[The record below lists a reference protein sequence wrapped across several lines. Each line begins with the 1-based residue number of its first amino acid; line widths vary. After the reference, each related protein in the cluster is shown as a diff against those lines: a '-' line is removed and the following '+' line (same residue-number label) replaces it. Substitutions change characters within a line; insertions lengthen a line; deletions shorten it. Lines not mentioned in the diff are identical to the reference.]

1 MDGTIIY
8 FYGMNQKTKE
18 VNMAIQEKSY
28 EVDNR
33 TGINHEGPAAN
44 VPARRLT
51 ATSIIGDSVENPEG
65 DDLGKIDN
73 LMINLNTGVV
83 EYAVLEFGSFLG
95 IGGKLFA
102 IPFSEL
108 RLNPDRE
115 LFVLSRDKEY
125 LKQSPG
131 FDKAHWPDTN
141 DHVYFNDVNTYWG
154 SPRAYY

>member
-1 MDGTIIY
+1 
-8 FYGMNQKTKE
+8 
-18 VNMAIQEKSY
+18 MAVQEKSY

-33 TGINHEGPAAN
+33 TGINHEGPVAN
-44 VPARRLT
+44 VPVRRLT
-51 ATSIIGDSVENPEG
+51 ASSIIGDSVENPEG
-65 DDLGKIDN
+65 EDLGKIDN
-73 LMINLNTGVV
+73 LMINLNTGKV

-108 RLNPDRE
+108 NLDPDRE
-115 LFVLSRDKEY
+115 LFILSRSKEY
-125 LKQSPG
+125 LKQTPG

-141 DHVYFNDVNTYWG
+141 DHAYFNDVNTYWG